1 MAHQLSLS
9 VALLDYCGRWSTS
22 IGHWR
27 GEAREGH
34 RPHICRFTVA
44 RAAGPVGPCGRGR
57 RGAARLAAVTQTCR
71 RLSSARH
78 HWRSGHCRHALLTA
92 SLRPSPAVGNSGFLK
107 SNPTC
112 WPAASPPMEMMSEG
126 RKGAASREAH
136 ALSAENDRRRR
147 EGERGGGEESA
158 CAAGRPRR
166 DEATTGNTK
175 SQEAETLPPLVLT
188 VDG

>member
-27 GEAREGH
+27 GEAQ
-34 RPHICRFTVA
+34 
-44 RAAGPVGPCGRGR
+44 AAGPVGPCGR